1 MHAELHVSMASEL
14 KKCLASRFRSLH
26 QVKQCHCRLLRLGL
40 HHDTFLVNTLLRS
53 SLNLRATQYATVVF
67 AQTPRPNIFLY
78 NTLIRG
84 LVSNEDFHD
93 AVSLYASMCQR
104 STFAPDNFTFPF
116 VLKACARLKNT
127 HLGLTLHSLVIK
139 IGFESDVFVNTG
151 LICFYSKN
159 GFLSHARQVFDEIP
173 DKNVVSWTAIICG
186 YVEFGYCEEA
196 VGLFRGLLEMGLRPD
211 NFTLVRVLYA
221 CSKVGDLASGRWID
235 GYMRESELCGNLF
248 VTTSLVD
255 MYTKCGSMEEA
266 RRVFD
271 GMVERDV
278 VCWSALIQGYAAN
291 GMPKEALEVFFEMQR
306 ENVKPDCYAMVGFLS
321 ACARL
326 GALELGNWARDLV
339 DGDEFLCN
347 PVLGTALID
356 FYAKCGSV
364 AQAVEVFKRMRR
376 KDCVVFNAVISGLA
390 MCGHV
395 GAAFGVFSQMGKVGM
410 QPDGNTF
417 VGLLCGCTHAGL
429 VDDGRRYFSRM
440 SCVFAVTPTIEH
452 YGCMV
457 DLLARAGL
465 LVEARDLIKSM
476 PMKAN
481 AIVWGA
487 LLGGCRLHK
496 DTQLAEHVLKQLID
510 LEPWNSGHYVLLSNI
525 YSASRRWDEAEKIRS
540 SLSQKGMQK
549 LPGCSWVE
557 VDGVVHEFRVR
568 DTSHPLTLQIYEKL
582 ESLFKDLREA
592 GYNPTSEFVL
602 FDVEEEEKEYFLGC
616 HSEKLAVAFALIST
630 SAKDVIRVV
639 KNLRVCGDCHEAMKL
654 VSKLTKREIIIRDNN
669 RFHHFSEGSCSCGDY
684 W

>member
-1 MHAELHVSMASEL
+1 M
-14 KKCLASRFRSLH
+14 
-26 QVKQCHCRLLRLGL
+26 GL
-40 HHDTFLVNTLLRS
+40 N
-53 SLNLRATQYATVVF
+53 
-67 AQTPRPNIFLY
+67 
-78 NTLIRG
+78 
-84 LVSNEDFHD
+84 
-93 AVSLYASMCQR
+93 
-104 STFAPDNFTFPF
+104 
-116 VLKACARLKNT
+116 
-127 HLGLTLHSLVIK
+127 LHSLVIK
-139 IGFESDVFVNTG
+139 TGFECDVFVKTG
-151 LICFYSKN
+151 LVCLYSKK
-159 GFLSHARQVFDEIP
+159 GCLRDARKVFDEIP
-173 DKNVVSWTAIICG
+173 EKNVVSWTAIICG
-186 YVEFGYCEEA
+186 YIEAGSCEEA

-211 NFTLVRVLYA
+211 SFTLVRVLYA
-221 CSKVGDLASGRWID
+221 CARVGDLESGRWID
-235 GYMRESELCGNLF
+235 GYMGESGLCRNVF
-248 VTTSLVD
+248 VATSLVD
-255 MYTKCGSMEEA
+255 MYAKCGSMEEA

-291 GMPKEALEVFFEMQR
+291 GLPKEALDVFFEMQR
-306 ENVKPDCYAMVGFLS
+306 ENMRPDCYAMVGVLS
-321 ACARL
+321 ACARM
-326 GALELGNWARDLV
+326 GALEFGDWVRGLMDE
-339 DGDEFLCN
+339 DEFFCN

-356 FYAKCGSV
+356 LYAKCGSV
-364 AQAVEVFKRMRR
+364 MQAMEVFKRMRR
-376 KDCVVFNAVISGLA
+376 KDHVVFNAVISGLA

-395 GAAFGVFSQMGKVGM
+395 GTAFGVFGQMGKVGM

-429 VDDGRRYFSRM
+429 VDDGRRYFSGM
-440 SCVFAVTPTIEH
+440 SCVFSVTPTIEH

-457 DLLARAGL
+457 DLLARSGL
-465 LVEARDLIKSM
+465 LVEAQGLIESM
-476 PMKAN
+476 PLKAN

-496 DTQLAEHVLKQLID
+496 DTQLAEHVLKQLIE

-540 SLSQKGMQK
+540 SLSEKGMQK

-557 VDGVVHEFRVR
+557 VDGVIHEFLVG
-568 DTSHPLTLQIYEKL
+568 DISHPLTHKIYEKL

-592 GYNPTSEFVL
+592 GYSPTTEFVL

-630 SAKDVIRVV
+630 SAKDLIRVV

-654 VSKLTKREIIIRDNN
+654 ISKVTGREIIIRDNN
-669 RFHHFSEGSCSCGDY
+669 RFHHFSEGSCSCRDY

>member
-1 MHAELHVSMASEL
+1 MEEEDEIAREHGLGVEEV
-14 KKCLASRFRSLH
+14 CLASRFRSLH
-26 QVKQCHCRLLRLGL
+26 QVKQCHCHLLRLGL

-67 AQTPRPNIFLY
+67 AQTPHPNIFLY

-84 LVSNEDFHD
+84 LISNEDFHD
-93 AVSLYASMCQR
+93 AR
-104 STFAPDNFTFPF
+104 STFAPNNFTFPF

-139 IGFESDVFVNTG
+139 IGFKSDVFVNTG
-151 LICFYSKN
+151 LICFFSKN

-186 YVEFGYCEEA
+186 YVEFGYCEED

-248 VTTSLVD
+248 VATSLVD

-291 GMPKEALEVFFEMQR
+291 GMPKEALEVFIEMQR

-326 GALELGNWARDLV
+326 GELELGNWARDLV

-356 FYAKCGSV
+356 FLCEMWKCG
-364 AQAVEVFKRMRR
+364 A
-376 KDCVVFNAVISGLA
+376 
-390 MCGHV
+390 CG
-395 GAAFGVFSQMGKVGM
+395 
-410 QPDGNTF
+410 
-417 VGLLCGCTHAGL
+417 
-429 VDDGRRYFSRM
+429 
-440 SCVFAVTPTIEH
+440 
-452 YGCMV
+452 
-457 DLLARAGL
+457 
-465 LVEARDLIKSM
+465 
-476 PMKAN
+476 
-481 AIVWGA
+481 
-487 LLGGCRLHK
+487 GG
-496 DTQLAEHVLKQLID
+496 
-510 LEPWNSGHYVLLSNI
+510 
-525 YSASRRWDEAEKIRS
+525 
-540 SLSQKGMQK
+540 
-549 LPGCSWVE
+549 
-557 VDGVVHEFRVR
+557 F
-568 DTSHPLTLQIYEKL
+568 
-582 ESLFKDLREA
+582 
-592 GYNPTSEFVL
+592 
-602 FDVEEEEKEYFLGC
+602 
-616 HSEKLAVAFALIST
+616 
-630 SAKDVIRVV
+630 
-639 KNLRVCGDCHEAMKL
+639 
-654 VSKLTKREIIIRDNN
+654 
-669 RFHHFSEGSCSCGDY
+669 
-684 W
+684 